1 MDGTSAVW
9 DETGEES
16 LMKQGAGQ
24 TQVSPINFERAR
36 AVSQDI
42 AVPHSHGLRDPT
54 PTSHAEEGIA

>member
-36 AVSQDI
+36 AVSQV
-42 AVPHSHGLRDPT
+42 AVPHSHGLRDTT